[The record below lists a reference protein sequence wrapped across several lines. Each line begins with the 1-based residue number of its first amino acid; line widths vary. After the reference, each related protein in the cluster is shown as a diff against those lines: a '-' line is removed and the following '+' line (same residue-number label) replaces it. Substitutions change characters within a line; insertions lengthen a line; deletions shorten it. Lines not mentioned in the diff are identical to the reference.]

1 MVSVGALLQAIGR
14 YYECILL
21 YCRKYGT
28 YQELKRN
35 LDFHLLSAKQLDTVT
50 VQGVE
55 FWAINT
61 DAQALVHS
69 AAPQRLQIGQQ
80 ITRGLGE
87 VRIAF

>member
-1 MVSVGALLQAIGR
+1 MVI
-14 YYECILL
+14 
-21 YCRKYGT
+21 
-28 YQELKRN
+28 
-35 LDFHLLSAKQLDTVT
+35 

-61 DAQALVHS
+61 DAQALVNS

-87 VRIAF
+87 IYISF